1 MPAART
7 RLRIVVGGYLGLMP
21 AGGVAWD
28 YVQYPAGLA
37 ALGHDV
43 WYIEDTRL
51 WPVFQHADDVADCA
65 QNVAHLRA
73 VMDAFGLRGRW
84 AYRDEVSG
92 HWFGRSGVEVDEFCR
107 TADVLINVSCATAP
121 HERYAGIPVRA
132 LIDSDPMFTQVQLER
147 SEGFT
152 AGSGGMGDLVA
163 AHTHHFTFG
172 EHVGQAGCRMPL
184 GDVRWI
190 PTRQPV
196 CLDRWPVTPVP
207 PGADARFTTVMNWT
221 AARPLEW
228 QGESWGQKD
237 VEMRHIAALP
247 ARVAGVPLSIAVGQ
261 TTGSP
266 FPREEFE
273 ALGWHVLD
281 PAVVAPDWITY
292 QQFLMRSLGELSVA
306 KETYVKA
313 MTGWFSCRSACY
325 LAAGRPVITQ
335 DTGWTQHLP
344 SGDGLLAFDDV
355 DSAADAVHRVMR
367 DPMAHGRAAR
377 RVAEACFDARQV
389 LSALLRDVGA

>member
-1 MPAART
+1 MPAPRS
-7 RLRIVVGGYLGLMP
+7 RLRIVVGGFLGLMP

-28 YVQYPAGLA
+28 YAQYPAGLA

-43 WYIEDTRL
+43 WYVEDTRL
-51 WPVFQHADDVADCA
+51 WPVYQHADGAADCTP
-65 QNVAHLRA
+65 NVAHLGA
-73 VMDAFGLRGRW
+73 VMSAFGLGDRW
-84 AYRDEVSG
+84 AYRDEASG
-92 HWFGRSGVEVDEFCR
+92 QWFGRSGAEVNEFCR
-107 TADVLINVSCATAP
+107 TADILINVSCATAA

-147 SEGFT
+147 AIGFT
-152 AGSGGMGDLVA
+152 PGFGGMRALVA

-172 EHVGQAGCRMPL
+172 EHIGHAGCRIPL

-196 CLDRWPVTPVP
+196 CLDRWPATPVP
-207 PGADARFTTVMNWT
+207 RGADARFTTVMNWT
-221 AARPLEW
+221 VARPLEW

-237 VEMRHIAALP
+237 VEMRRIAALP
-247 ARVAGVPLSIAVGQ
+247 RKVGGVPLAVAVGQ

-266 FPREEFE
+266 FPRAEFE
-273 ALGWHVLD
+273 ALGWQVLD
-281 PAVVAPDWITY
+281 PAVVAPDWRTY
-292 QQFLMRSLGELSVA
+292 QQFLTQSRGELSVA

-325 LAAGRPVITQ
+325 LAAGRPVIAQ
-335 DTGWTQHLP
+335 DTGWTRYLP
-344 SGDGLLAFDDV
+344 SGDGLLAFTDIE
-355 DSAADAVHRVMR
+355 SAADAVQRVMR

-377 RVAEACFDARQV
+377 RVAEEYFDARQV
-389 LSALLRDVGA
+389 LSALLRDSGA